1 MSYLNIGNQIFMRK
15 LLLFAIFCFSTC
27 FFTFSQGVTYFEKD
41 SLGVPVDTSGLITVK
56 NSHFLSKIIGNSK
69 SPLVLRGPAQ
79 SFVQFNHPVLGIREQ
94 VAIKTPNNF
103 FIAISG
109 AGRIYQQIAVT
120 DSLLYFKRIDDNE
133 NINYNLG
140 AFYFSVGETIYNHGG
155 YGFWKTNGTMR
166 GFNFKDGEWDVFP
179 TNIEVSNP
187 IFPSSSWFD
196 ASKNT
201 LYIPYQQYI
210 NSGLKGFQ
218 SAAGI
223 IIDGVMYLDCKT
235 WDWIQIGKV
244 PSNYLNILMSSKI
257 KIYNESGYFVSDG
270 EDVYWFNFLNNS
282 VSINSNRTHAQSII
296 RLDNSSIHYY
306 KEGILYSYFP
316 ATGILDT
323 LVIDESKFVK
333 EPAPMWGL
341 QFDLTTIWPLWLCLF
356 LFIASLWYFYKV
368 PSKKEQKR
376 ATENFGIGVKKLDVT
391 FNQTELSLIDLFIE
405 KSFLGATATISEI
418 NYVLGIKDK
427 NVGMQKKVRSDVI
440 NGINDKF
447 KYATSQDIQLILNV
461 RSETDKRY
469 FEYFI
474 AKDQISEVQKLIT
487 V

>member
-1 MSYLNIGNQIFMRK
+1 MKK
-15 LLLFAIFCFSTC
+15 LLFFTIFC
-27 FFTFSQGVTYFEKD
+27 TFSILFSFGQGVTYVATD
-41 SLGVPVDTSGLITVK
+41 SLGVPLDTSGLIIVK
-56 NSHFLSKIIGNSK
+56 NSHFISKIVKSST
-69 SPLVLRGPAQ
+69 SPLVLRGSSQ
-79 SFVQFNHPVLGIREQ
+79 SFIQFDHPVLGIREQ

-109 AGRIYQQIAVT
+109 AGRIYQQIAET

-140 AFYFSVGETIYNHGG
+140 AFYFSVGETVYNHGG
-155 YGFWKTNGTMR
+155 YGFWKTNGTIR

-179 TNIEVSNP
+179 TNIEVFNP

-196 ASKNT
+196 VSKNA
-201 LYIPYQQYI
+201 LYIPYQQLI

-218 SAAGI
+218 SAAGK

-235 WDWIQIGKV
+235 WDWLQIGKLNA
-244 PSNYLNILMSSKI
+244 NYLSII
-257 KIYNESGYFVSDG
+257 KNAKTKVYNQSGYFISDG

-282 VSINSNRTHAQSII
+282 VSKNINRTLAQSIN
-296 RLDNSSIHYY
+296 RLDNSSIQYY
-306 KEGILYSYFP
+306 KDGILYSYFP
-316 ATGILDT
+316 ETGALDT

-333 EPAPMWGL
+333 EPEAMWGL
-341 QFDLTTIWPLWLCLF
+341 PLELADIWPLLLSLLLF
-356 LFIASLWYFYKV
+356 LVAIVYFFRA
-368 PSKKEQKR
+368 PSKKDLKR
-376 ATENFGIGVKKLDVT
+376 ASDTIANGAKKLDVA
-391 FNQTELSLIDLFIE
+391 FNQTEQSLIDLFIE
-405 KSFLGATATISEI
+405 KSFVGATATISEI

-447 KYATSQDIQLILNV
+447 KYATSQDIQLILSV

-474 AKDQISEVQKLIT
+474 AKDQINEVQKLIT
-487 V
+487 G